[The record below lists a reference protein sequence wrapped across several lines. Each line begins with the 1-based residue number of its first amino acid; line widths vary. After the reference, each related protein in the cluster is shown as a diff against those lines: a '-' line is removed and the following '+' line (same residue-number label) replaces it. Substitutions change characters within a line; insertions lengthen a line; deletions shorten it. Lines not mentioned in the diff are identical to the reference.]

1 MGSIAAIAASHRV
14 KAGKR
19 YVFFQ
24 SLQNYHSWW
33 YPRLW
38 AQGQNYLNSAKNQLK
53 PNINSDDL
61 DGLKKIKDYINYI
74 KELADNEEKNEINF
88 INTFKNI
95 LNQLEDCDLKKKM
108 FEFIDSL
115 SNGNVPD
122 YHKYLSIINEIMINN
137 QDFIRKRQAVA
148 RESMGFVD
156 EAYQGAEET
165 LQKQIKDALAEE
177 NYGEYQKLIRSTY
190 PENQDNMI
198 HHFSGAIS
206 SKFADKF
213 NSIIRQVADD
223 PNLLNTLIK
232 AWLTAPQ
239 AGVNLNNVK
248 IYIAATIAEYL
259 KEFSFE
265 DLNNIDVKTIIKNLT
280 ANLKTNPQ
288 FLTNLINT
296 VSDEYATNLW
306 NLLES
311 KKVVEKT
318 LEEIALTTRRG
329 LGNQF
334 LRLDEEDSRSDV
346 IQMYSKYGFDQST
359 FDKIIK
365 ISDPK
370 KQSALITEKLGKA
383 IRARAEKEWGIVVRD
398 KYSKGV
404 REEAEKA
411 IETSQAFQT
420 FLQKLHRKI
429 DPQNLQNQLQIKM
442 KGPGSAEAMAADIV
456 KNLSPKN
463 MSILIG
469 GGQIKQKADVSW
481 TYTGNLDFS
490 EIIEDSSLA
499 ENIKQIT
506 SHFHENFIKRN
517 FAAIGDKVITEVK
530 ISNFKAEIDSIRTKT
545 KEQLEQFYSSD
556 QLNQKLSQV
565 LAELNNL
572 MAGSIQVKEYIHG
585 GNLGFMGE
593 SLGANGE
600 KILEN
605 IDQMYAI
612 GGISKIDYELL
623 YFVLANC
630 GEDAIASE
638 LKQDLSHYLLGGA
651 MMILFDEGFTAS
663 QNFLDR
669 TKQEFG
675 FAPSIV
681 HLFNLQGGHFV
692 PASLVYNSIYNNL
705 LSAYSDIASNIDI
718 KKINTGNVTN
728 EIHIINNINERYVP
742 DWEFMPKAQDRWDT
756 VASKVTDSRSVDVKI
771 TFLAG
776 ILDMFEAIPAAFNI

>member
-1 MGSIAAIAASHRV
+1 MGSIAAMAASHRV

-24 SLQNYHSWW
+24 SLQNYDSWW

-53 PNINSDDL
+53 PDINSDDL
-61 DGLKKIKDYINYI
+61 NGLKKIEDYINYI

-95 LNQLEDCDLKKKM
+95 LNKLENCDLKNKM

-115 SNGNVPD
+115 SNGNVSN

-137 QDFIRKRQAVA
+137 QDFIRKRQAIA

-156 EAYQGAEET
+156 EIYQGAEET
-165 LQKQIKDALAEE
+165 LQEQIKNALAEE

-190 PENQDNMI
+190 PKNQDNMI
-198 HHFSGAIS
+198 HHFSGTIS

-213 NSIIRQVADD
+213 NSIIRQIADD
-223 PNLLNTLIK
+223 SNLLNILIQAWIK
-232 AWLTAPQ
+232 APQ
-239 AGVNLNNVK
+239 TGINLNNVK
-248 IYIAATIAEYL
+248 MYIAATIAEYL
-259 KEFSFE
+259 KKFSFE
-265 DLNNIDVKTIIKNLT
+265 DLKNIDVKTIIKNLKT
-280 ANLKTNPQ
+280 NLETNPQ

-296 VSDEYATNLW
+296 ISDEYATNLW

-334 LRLDEEDSRSDV
+334 LRLDQTSQSSV

-365 ISDPK
+365 IQDSK

-383 IRARAEKEWGIVVRD
+383 IRARAKKEWGIIVQD
-398 KYSKGV
+398 KYSKEQRKV
-404 REEAEKA
+404 IEEALKDK
-411 IETSQAFQT
+411 TSFQAFQQT
-420 FLQKLHRKI
+420 LQRRVN
-429 DPQNLQNQLQIKM
+429 PQNLKNQLQIKM
-442 KGPGSAEAMAADIV
+442 KGPASAEAMAADIV
-456 KNLSPKN
+456 KNLSPKDI
-463 MSILIG
+463 SILIG
-469 GGQIKQKADVSW
+469 GGQIKQKSDVSW

-517 FAAIGDKVITEVK
+517 FAAMGDQVITEVK
-530 ISNFKAEIDSIRTKT
+530 ISNFKAEMDSIRTKT
-545 KEQLEQFYSSD
+545 KEQLKQFYSGD
-556 QLNQKLSQV
+556 QLDQKISQV
-565 LAELNNL
+565 LTELNNL
-572 MAGSIQVKEYIHG
+572 IAGGIQVKEYTHG

-600 KILEN
+600 KILKN

-638 LKQDLSHYLLGGA
+638 LKQDLAHYLLGGA

-663 QNFLDR
+663 QNFLNNM
-669 TKQEFG
+669 KQEFG

-692 PASLVYNSIYNNL
+692 PASFVYNSIYNNL

-718 KKINTGNVTN
+718 KNINTGNVTN
-728 EIHIINNINERYVP
+728 EIHIINNITEKDKP
-742 DWEFMPKAQDRWDT
+742 DWKIMPKAQDRWDT
-756 VASKVTDSRSVDVKI
+756 VASKATDSKNIDIKI

-776 ILDMFEAIPAAFNI
+776 ILDMFEAIPKAFDI